1 MQNKVLG
8 ICQKHSACQQD
19 IFIPSHYNCMD
30 WRNTLTQPKQTIV
43 IISGNSSF
51 NYLIQRYADRIGF
64 PTTVMVPSE
73 SAETICGFEPVAV
86 IFPSVENLEG
96 SQLLVAELTNCD
108 IPLIVCSSIVDQNR
122 TRELGADY
130 CLLHPLDY
138 DHFSAILEAIMAHG
152 VRQSEDVGGQ
162 I

>member
-1 MQNKVLG
+1 
-8 ICQKHSACQQD
+8 
-19 IFIPSHYNCMD
+19 MD

-73 SAETICGFEPVAV
+73 SAETICGFGPVAV